1 MDPVI
6 VGLIGS
12 VLLIILFLLGMH
24 VAFAMGFVGFI
35 GFSYINS
42 LKTGMSIVPRD
53 LFEQF
58 ASYPLSAIPMFMLM
72 GSYAYVAGMG
82 KRLFNASYKIM
93 GNVRG
98 GLAIS
103 TIFGCAGF
111 AAICGSPTA
120 TAAAMGKIAL
130 PEMRKYG
137 YPDVVSTATVAS
149 GGILGPLIPPST
161 TLIVYGFLTEQS
173 IGKLFIAGLIPGILL
188 AILFSFVILILS
200 KKYPSLTHKTEV
212 RVSTFEKFKSFL
224 GCVDSLILFFL
235 VVFGLYLGFFTPT
248 QGGGIGAAGA
258 LIIGLLRREINLKNF
273 FEATKE
279 ALIASCMVLTI
290 IGCAIIFGH
299 FLAVSNVPAL
309 VKEWVVSL
317 NLPPI
322 GVFILIVAIYVI
334 GGCFIDALP
343 LIILTLPL
351 FYPIIVD
358 VGYDPIWFGVIIV
371 LLVGI
376 GILTP
381 PVGVNVYVVKGIV
394 PDVPLETIFR
404 GTYVFLLALLFEIF
418 VLLVFPEIA
427 TYLPSLM

>member
-6 VGLIGS
+6 VGLVGS
-12 VLLIILFLLGMH
+12 ILLIVLFLLGMH

-42 LKTGMSIVPRD
+42 LKTGMALVPRD

-82 KRLFNASYKIM
+82 KRLFDASYKIM
-93 GNVRG
+93 GNLRG

-103 TIFGCAGF
+103 TICGCAGF

-130 PEMRKYG
+130 PEMKRYG
-137 YPDVVSTATVAS
+137 YPDEVSTATVAS

-173 IGKLFIAGLIPGILL
+173 IGKLFIAGLIPGIIL
-188 AILFSFVILILS
+188 AVLYSLVILLLS
-200 KKYPSLTHKTEV
+200 RRYSSLFPKTFV
-212 RVSTFEKFKSFL
+212 RITVAEKIRAFTACWDTL
-224 GCVDSLILFFL
+224 LLFF
-235 VVFGLYLGFFTPT
+235 VVIFGLYFGVFTPT
-248 QGGGIGAAGA
+248 QGGGIGALGA
-258 LIIGLLRREINLKNF
+258 LVIGLLRREINLKNF

-279 ALIASCMVLTI
+279 ALLASCMVLTI

-299 FLAVSNVPAL
+299 FLAMSNVPSL
-309 VKEWVVSL
+309 LKEWIVSL
-317 NLPPI
+317 NLPPV
-322 GVFILIVAIYVI
+322 GVFLIIVAIYVI

-343 LIILTLPL
+343 LILLTIPL
-351 FYPIIVD
+351 FYPIVVD
-358 VGYDPIWFGVIIV
+358 VGYNPIWFGVVIV

-376 GILTP
+376 GLLTP

-394 PDVPLETIFR
+394 PEVPLQTIFK
-404 GTYVFLLALLFEIF
+404 GTYLFILALIFEIF
-418 VLLVFPEIA
+418 LLLVFPGIA
-427 TYLPSLM
+427 LWLPSLM